1 MSIYTSRSPQYFA
14 RRNKQ
19 SWYAEVHG
27 KEYCTYL
34 NHVES
39 DITATPDVWDD
50 DFDMEDSDFG
60 TRLERYRITHAVEDY
75 TDDYIFD
82 DSFFVDSSSDEEE
95 SGSSEEDVP
104 MADVFETRS
113 PSPSLPTTSNTIESI
128 DEPASDVFIY
138 TGVDAGVDEM
148 AVELSS
154 TEHAAEAVPPKDQH
168 NKPKSR
174 GWAAPGPSPL
184 HSAETINAP
193 ARNMSHVFNDEDDTG
208 FPLPLRSLRSR
219 LHDEEE
225 LMAAAEAI
233 PLLRIR
239 RTRRTKRVDTPRLR
253 PKLYIKH
260 AFDWICT
267 LDSLEAY
274 DCSEGTRAFL
284 QRRVEGFLKHGVPD
298 MGDEEEV
305 PPPPMRGTAPNAPRE
320 VLSAENS
327 PYMYRPVDGY
337 CGDGEEVWTG
347 PALSARRVMLLTA
360 APSQGDDEGQVRG
373 AHFKTMWV
381 RLDPKA
387 VIFWKRTR
395 SSLNLQL

>member
-1 MSIYTSRSPQYFA
+1 
-14 RRNKQ
+14 
-19 SWYAEVHG
+19 
-27 KEYCTYL
+27 
-34 NHVES
+34 
-39 DITATPDVWDD
+39 
-50 DFDMEDSDFG
+50 MEDSDFG
-60 TRLERYRITHAVEDY
+60 ARLERYRTTHAIEDY
-75 TDDYIFD
+75 TDDCEWTLSTFVLARLTLAIGADIFD

-104 MADVFETRS
+104 MADVFETRYS
-113 PSPSLPTTSNTIESI
+113 SSPSLTIALSTIDSI
-128 DEPASDVFIY
+128 DEPAPEVFIY

-193 ARNMSHVFNDEDDTG
+193 ARNMRHVFNDEDDTG
-208 FPLPLRSLRSR
+208 FPLPLRSLHKR

-225 LMAAAEAI
+225 LMATAEAV

-239 RTRRTKRVDTPRLR
+239 PTRHTKRVDTPRLR

-305 PPPPMRGTAPNAPRE
+305 PPPPMRGTAPSAPRE
-320 VLSAENS
+320 VLTAENS

-360 APSQGDDEGQVRG
+360 APSQGDDEGQVQG